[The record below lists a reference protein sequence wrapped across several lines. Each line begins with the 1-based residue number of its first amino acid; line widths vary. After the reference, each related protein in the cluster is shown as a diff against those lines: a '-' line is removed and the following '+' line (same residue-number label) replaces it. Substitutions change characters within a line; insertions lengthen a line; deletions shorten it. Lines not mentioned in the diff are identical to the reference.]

1 MYIQPGTLCYG
12 GLSVLSGIGH
22 LDWIV
27 IYADIFGCAWNWRYF
42 CHFGRGIMDKYDTQE
57 NYTNWLDTS
66 SLWTKGALPIIGDI
80 FGSFAGGFI
89 ASEIGRINTLFF
101 CGLPTIVCFIIICAA
116 NNLWYIYVAMF
127 FGALSNSAAYAIVGE
142 ISAIRTHLVHSK
154 PKSSWNECTYTIN
167 FRHLYIRDMSQKYE
181 KQVGSD
187 SRPIHVFWYTSG
199 IFCGILHRLEKSMPR
214 VVLSCLSG
222 SFLASNNIW
231 NSLLALLER
240 KKCWCRVRI
249 TWTFNDSIVDMFM
262 EFSGSLWHSSEEKI
276 MSI

>member
-142 ISAIRTHLVHSK
+142 ISANTAQRRDLFFANLV
-154 PKSSWNECTYTIN
+154 
-167 FRHLYIRDMSQKYE
+167 
-181 KQVGSD
+181 KQDPG
-187 SRPIHVFWYTSG
+187 RA
-199 IFCGILHRLEKSMPR
+199 RQ
-214 VVLSCLSG
+214 
-222 SFLASNNIW
+222 
-231 NSLLALLER
+231 NS
-240 KKCWCRVRI
+240 
-249 TWTFNDSIVDMFM
+249 
-262 EFSGSLWHSSEEKI
+262 
-276 MSI
+276 